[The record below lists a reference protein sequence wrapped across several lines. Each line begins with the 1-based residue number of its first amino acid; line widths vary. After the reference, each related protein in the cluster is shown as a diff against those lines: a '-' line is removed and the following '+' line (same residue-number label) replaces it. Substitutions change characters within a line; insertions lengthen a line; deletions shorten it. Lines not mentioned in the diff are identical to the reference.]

1 MITVGASLVHR
12 REPYFIEDSYA
23 MGLDHYYIPEHYRDT
38 LDNIL
43 INHGTIVDRVEKL
56 AYDITQ
62 DYNGQ
67 TIHILC
73 VLKGNLLLHT
83 QLSPGRLLITMSI
96 STYMI
101 CIYRWINILW

>member
-1 MITVGASLVHR
+1 
-12 REPYFIEDSYA
+12 

-73 VLKGNLLLHT
+73 VLKGNLLLN
-83 QLSPGRLLITMSI
+83 
-96 STYMI
+96 TYTVGSHLTV
-101 CIYRWINILW
+101 Y

>member
-1 MITVGASLVHR
+1 MNR
-12 REPYFIEDSYA
+12 REPYFIEDKYS

-73 VLKGNLLLHT
+73 VLKGRHCCSVWLFLCHGY
-83 QLSPGRLLITMSI
+83 SM
-96 STYMI
+96 
-101 CIYRWINILW
+101 CIER

>member
-12 REPYFIEDSYA
+12 REPYFIEDSYS

-56 AYDITQ
+56 AYNITQ
-62 DYNGQ
+62 DHNSQ
-67 TIHILC
+67 TIPILC
-73 VLKGNLLLHT
+73 VLKGNLQLHI
-83 QLSPGRLLITMSI
+83 QLSPDSLLITMSI
-96 STYMI
+96 YQHDM
-101 CIYRWINILW
+101 YLYK